1 MLCANCE
8 LILKYATERLD
19 NCPFGE
25 SKTACADC
33 RIHCYQTEMR
43 QQIRDIMRFAGPR
56 MMWYYPLDFIKHLLR
71 K

>member
-1 MLCANCE
+1 
-8 LILKYATERLD
+8 
-19 NCPFGE
+19 
-25 SKTACADC
+25 
-33 RIHCYQTEMR
+33 MR